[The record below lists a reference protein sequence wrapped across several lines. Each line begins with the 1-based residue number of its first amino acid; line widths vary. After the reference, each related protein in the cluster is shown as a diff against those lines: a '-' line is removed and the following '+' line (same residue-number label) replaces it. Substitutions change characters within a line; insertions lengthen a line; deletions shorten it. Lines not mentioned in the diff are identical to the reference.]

1 MLYTYILKSEVDG
14 KTYVGHTKNLKLR
27 FEQHNNGKVPST
39 KNRKPLELIY
49 YEACLCRDDAL
60 KREKYLK
67 THYGKMFMKK
77 SLQRGSQ
84 RMNNSHGS
92 NFISWGKESQS
103 ASSRADFKNKINISL
118 KEMRESNYWLRII
131 SAISNES
138 EEIKYLIRESEELKK
153 ILGSIVSKVSKN
165 NL

>member
-1 MLYTYILKSEVDG
+1 
-14 KTYVGHTKNLKLR
+14 
-27 FEQHNNGKVPST
+27 
-39 KNRKPLELIY
+39 
-49 YEACLCRDDAL
+49 
-60 KREKYLK
+60 
-67 THYGKMFMKK
+67 
-77 SLQRGSQ
+77 
-84 RMNNSHGS
+84 MNNSYGS

-153 ILGSIVSKVSKN
+153 Y
-165 NL
+165 

>member
-1 MLYTYILKSEVDG
+1 M
-14 KTYVGHTKNLKLR
+14 
-27 FEQHNNGKVPST
+27 
-39 KNRKPLELIY
+39 
-49 YEACLCRDDAL
+49 
-60 KREKYLK
+60 
-67 THYGKMFMKK
+67 
-77 SLQRGSQ
+77 QRGSQ
-84 RMNNSHGS
+84 RMNNSYGS

-153 ILGSIVSKVSKN
+153 Y
-165 NL
+165 